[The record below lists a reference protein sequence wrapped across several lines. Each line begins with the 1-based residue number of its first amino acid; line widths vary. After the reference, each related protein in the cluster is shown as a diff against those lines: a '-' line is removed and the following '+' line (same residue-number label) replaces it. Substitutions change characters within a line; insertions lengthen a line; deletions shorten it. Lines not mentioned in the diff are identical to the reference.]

1 MKSEREI
8 ENYYNNKKNAFDVI
22 YEKDLDLSLVMLA
35 PSIEIILHEN
45 RGEDTKSKSR

>member
-22 YEKDLDLSLVMLA
+22 YEKDLDLSSVMLA
-35 PSIEIILHEN
+35 PSIKIILQKN
-45 RGEDTKSKSR
+45 RGEDHEKQE